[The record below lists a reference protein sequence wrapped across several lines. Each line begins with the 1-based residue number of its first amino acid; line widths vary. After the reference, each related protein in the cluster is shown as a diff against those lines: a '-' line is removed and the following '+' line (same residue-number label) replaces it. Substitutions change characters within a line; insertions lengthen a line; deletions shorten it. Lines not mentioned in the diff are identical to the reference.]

1 MPKKTVPAGFVGFL
15 YGGIIKHGYVRFF
28 ITNTEVETTFD
39 GFKSMYGNELRG
51 RYVAS
56 ELYETVLNSVKDKL
70 VSNKFKNIGENIFE
84 ISIAN
89 ASNTIKEFANVKKIK
104 ILGKSDADAEGSSDE
119 KDPKP
124 ADKKVKP
131 VSETESADESDA
143 KPIAHSKSKKAAVIS
158 DDESDAKPVK
168 KSKSKSKKAES
179 DDESDAKPAAK
190 SKGKKAPVESDDES
204 DAKPAKKSKAKKAP
218 VESDD
223 ESDAKP
229 AKKVS
234 PKKSK

>member
-143 KPIAHSKSKKAAVIS
+143 KPIAHSKSKKAVVS

-168 KSKSKSKKAES
+168 KSKSKSKKAET